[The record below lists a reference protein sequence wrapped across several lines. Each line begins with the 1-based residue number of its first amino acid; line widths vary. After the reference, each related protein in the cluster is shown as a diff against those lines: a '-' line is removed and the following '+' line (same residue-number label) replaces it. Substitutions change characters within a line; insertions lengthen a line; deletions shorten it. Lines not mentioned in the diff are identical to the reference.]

1 MVRSPSSR
9 SRVAARLRRGAVLAL
24 VPVVVAACSS
34 APSGPVATV
43 DGVDVPREQLEEWVR
58 AATDANPELDAVGLQ
73 TDLLS
78 RVVQQRVI
86 EAVVAERGLSV
97 DPATVAAIRED
108 IVAQIGGELSL
119 TATLVDIGF
128 PQDYFDDVFLAVEA
142 AVDTIVIDLVDGRS
156 LETRSARHI
165 LVETREEADEIV
177 ALLADGADFATL
189 AQERSQD
196 PGSGAQG
203 GELGAR
209 QRGTFV
215 PPFDEAVW
223 SAPLDTVL
231 DPVESEFG
239 FHVIEVTA
247 EATTAAAELGP
258 QERRSIVAAELD
270 AILTA
275 AIAAA
280 EVTIDPTIGTWDPV
294 TGAITP
300 ATQ

>member
-9 SRVAARLRRGAVLAL
+9 SRVAVRLRRGAVLAL
-24 VPVVVAACSS
+24 VPVVVAACAS

-86 EAVVAERGLSV
+86 DAVVVERGLTV
-97 DPATVAAIRED
+97 DPATVAAIREA

-165 LVETREEADEIV
+165 LVETRQEADEIV

-247 EATTAAAELGP
+247 QATPSAAELGP

-270 AILTA
+270 AILTG